1 MPRKL
6 SIGVNW
12 AGNFDIAQIVEQAK
26 VADESGVHALNIA
39 EAWGPDALTLLTVI
53 ARETKNIQ
61 LGPAIINTYSRTP
74 GAVAQHFAT
83 MDHVS
88 NGRMFIGLGSSG
100 PNVIEHFHGVKF
112 GRPLTRIKE
121 YTEVINMIM
130 RQEPLNYE
138 GKIFSL
144 SRGFTMRF
152 TPLRDRIPIHI
163 ASITPKSLEQTAQ
176 IADGWMP
183 IFLPEDQWE
192 PQLNEFY
199 GYAEAAGRSRDDV
212 IVCNPNGVTVTDDP
226 ERAKMATAG
235 GAAFYI
241 ARMGDFYYEHFS
253 RMGYADEA
261 NAVRRA
267 WADGGSAAGT
277 AALPQELTEQLGTA
291 GSVDEC
297 IDAMEKAEAAGFDWH
312 SVNVAEPDPI
322 KRAAIY
328 ERLVG

>member
-1 MPRKL
+1 MARKI

-12 AGNFDIAQIVEQAK
+12 AGDFNIDDIVEQAK
-26 VADESGVHALNIA
+26 IADEAGVHALNIA
-39 EAWGPDALTLLTVI
+39 EAWGPDALTLLTVV

-61 LGPAIINTYSRTP
+61 LGTSIINTYSRSP
-74 GAVAQHFAT
+74 GAMAQHFAT
-83 MDHVS
+83 MDHIS

-100 PNVIEHFHGVKF
+100 PNVIEHFHGIKF
-112 GRPLTRIKE
+112 GKPLTRIKE
-121 YTEVINMIM
+121 YTEIINMIM

-138 GKIFSL
+138 GKIFNL

-152 TPLRDRIPIHI
+152 KPLRDHIPIHI
-163 ASITPKSLEQTAQ
+163 ASITPKSLEQTAT
-176 IADGWMP
+176 IADGWIP
-183 IFLPEDQWE
+183 IFLPKEQWE
-192 PQLNEFY
+192 TQLKDFY
-199 GYAEAAGRSRDDV
+199 GYVEAAGRSRDDV
-212 IVCNPNGVTVTDDP
+212 TVRNATGVTVTDDP
-226 ERAKMATAG
+226 ERARMATAG

-241 ARMGDFYYEHFS
+241 ARMGDFYYDHFS

-267 WADGGSAAGT
+267 WADGGSAAGA
-277 AALPQELTEQLGTA
+277 AALPKELAEQLGTA

-297 IDAMEKAEAAGFDWH
+297 IDAMEQAEAAGFDWH
-312 SVNVAEPDPI
+312 SVTVNERDPK